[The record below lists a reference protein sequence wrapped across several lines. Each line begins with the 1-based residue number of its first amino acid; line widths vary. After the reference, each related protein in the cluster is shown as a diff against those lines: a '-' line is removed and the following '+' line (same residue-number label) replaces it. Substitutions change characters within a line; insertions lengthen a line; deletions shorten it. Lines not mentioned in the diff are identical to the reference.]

1 MKIVKEANKQ
11 NKLKECTMKIKF
23 TGAAG
28 TVTGSCHYLEIED
41 KKVLLDCGLFQG
53 KKEVEELN
61 YEEFQFNPKEIDYL
75 FLSHSHIDHSG
86 RIPLLVKK
94 GFQGKI
100 YATKPASD
108 LCSIM
113 LMDSAHIH
121 EVEAEWKTRKALRKG
136 EEEVKPLY
144 TSEDAAE
151 SLKLFNPVLYD
162 QKVEI
167 DENITLRFKDAG
179 HILGSAIIELWIK
192 ENGEEE
198 KLVFT
203 GDLGMK
209 NKPILRN
216 PEIVEECDY
225 LIIEST
231 YGNRLHEEVEKRTD
245 KLIDVLVKTIK
256 EEGTVVIPSFAVGRT
271 QDIIYELNKYYD
283 GKETESKKILQDIP
297 VYIDSPL
304 ATKATQIFNQN
315 PQAFDKEARD
325 YIMKGDNP
333 LFFKNLH
340 FTQSVDDSKAL
351 NISTEPKIIIS
362 ASGMCEAGRIRHHL
376 KHNLW
381 RYNAAVVFVGY
392 QADGT
397 LGQRLKDG
405 EKEVKILGEEIKVN
419 ANIYSIEGFSGH
431 GDRDDLL
438 AWLKEIKKTPK
449 KTFIVHGEEDAREEF
464 AETIKNQ
471 LGLDTI
477 IPRKDEEFH
486 VTLENVE
493 SLGHEDSRTL
503 FKSLRKIAEEESQLV
518 EEEKVKELKDKL
530 KELKVLFSKTTEIT
544 DSNLKEELTT
554 KDYNKIKNHI
564 IELEKSIVNL
574 TMSSGK

>member
-1 MKIVKEANKQ
+1 
-11 NKLKECTMKIKF
+11 MKIKF

-28 TVTGSCHYLEIED
+28 TVTGSCHYIEIED
-41 KKVLLDCGLFQG
+41 KKILLDCGLFQG
-53 KKEVEELN
+53 KKEVEDLN
-61 YEEFQFNPKEIDYL
+61 YEEFQFDPTEIDYL

-94 GFQGKI
+94 GFKGKI

-136 EEEVKPLY
+136 EEEVLPLY
-144 TSEDAAE
+144 NTKDAEE
-151 SLKLFNPVLYD
+151 SLKYFKPILYN
-162 QKVEI
+162 QKVKI

-192 ENGEEE
+192 ENGQEE

-231 YGNRLHEEVEKRTD
+231 YGNRLHEEVEKRTE
-245 KLIDVLVKTIK
+245 KLVDILVDTVKK
-256 EEGTVVIPSFAVGRT
+256 NGTVVIPSFAVGRT

-283 GKETESKKILQDIP
+283 GHETETTKILKDIP
-297 VYIDSPL
+297 VFIDSPL
-304 ATKATQIFNQN
+304 ATKATEIFNKN
-315 PQAFDKEARD
+315 PQAFDEEARG

-340 FTQSVDDSKAL
+340 FTQSVDESKAL

-381 RYNAAVVFVGY
+381 RNNAAVVFVGY

-397 LGQRLKDG
+397 LGQRLKSG

-419 ANIYSIEGFSGH
+419 AKIYSIEGFSGH
-431 GDRDDLL
+431 GDRDDLI
-438 AWLKEIKKTPK
+438 AWLKELKSAPK
-449 KTFIVHGEEDAREEF
+449 KTFIVHGEEDAREDF
-464 AETIKNQ
+464 AETIKSE
-471 LGLDTI
+471 LGIDTI
-477 IPRKDEEFH
+477 IPKKDEEFE
-486 VTLENVE
+486 VTLEKVK
-493 SLGHEDSRTL
+493 SLGHEDGRVL
-503 FKSLRKIAEEESQLV
+503 FKSLKRITEEENELI
-518 EEEKVKELKDKL
+518 EIEKVHQLKEKLNEL
-530 KELKVLFSKTTEIT
+530 KELFNKTTDIT
-544 DSNLKEELTT
+544 DGSLKEELT
-554 KDYNKIKNHI
+554 KKEYNKINNRI

>member
-1 MKIVKEANKQ
+1 
-11 NKLKECTMKIKF
+11 MKIKF

-28 TVTGSCHYLEIED
+28 TVTGSCHYIEIED
-41 KKVLLDCGLFQG
+41 KKILLDCGLFQG
-53 KKEVEELN
+53 KKEVDRLN
-61 YEEFQFNPKEIDYL
+61 YEEFKFIPSEIDYL

-94 GFQGKI
+94 GFNGKI
-100 YATKPASD
+100 FATKPASD

-113 LMDSAHIH
+113 LMDSAHIQ

-136 EEEVKPLY
+136 EEEVLPLY
-144 TSEDAAE
+144 STKDAEE
-151 SLKLFNPVLYD
+151 SLKLFKPILYN
-162 QKVEI
+162 QKIEV

-179 HILGSAIIELWIK
+179 HILGSAIVELWIK
-192 ENGEEE
+192 ENGQEE

-216 PEIVEECDY
+216 PEVVEDCDY

-231 YGNRLHEEVEKRTD
+231 YGDRLHEEVENRT
-245 KLIDVLVKTIK
+245 KNLVNILIDTVKK
-256 EEGTVVIPSFAVGRT
+256 NGTVVIPSFAVGRT

-283 GKETESKKILQDIP
+283 GNGEEGKLLRDIP

-304 ATKATQIFNQN
+304 ATKATGIFNKN
-315 PQAFDKEARD
+315 AQAFDSEAREF
-325 YIMKGDNP
+325 IMKGDNP

-340 FTQSVDDSKAL
+340 FTQSVDESKAL
-351 NISTEPKIIIS
+351 NRSTEPKIIIS

-381 RYNAAVVFVGY
+381 RNNSSVVFVGY

-397 LGQRLKDG
+397 LGRRLKNG
-405 EKEVKILGEEIKVN
+405 EKKVKILGEEIKVN

-438 AWLKEIKKTPK
+438 AWLKELKQSPK
-449 KTFIVHGEEDAREEF
+449 KTFIVHGEEDSREAF
-464 AETIKNQ
+464 AETIEKE
-471 LGLDTI
+471 LDLETI
-477 IPRKDEEFH
+477 IPKKDEEFE
-486 VTLENVE
+486 VTLEKVE
-493 SLGHEDSRTL
+493 NLGHQDERIFFKSKRTL
-503 FKSLRKIAEEESQLV
+503 EKEDLEVVKLEKIS
-518 EEEKVKELKDKL
+518 ELKDKI
-530 KELKVLFSKTTEIT
+530 KELRSLFSKTTELT
-544 DSNLKEELTT
+544 DENLKEELT
-554 KDYNKIKNHI
+554 KKEYNKIKNNV

>member
-1 MKIVKEANKQ
+1 
-11 NKLKECTMKIKF
+11 MKIKF

-28 TVTGSCHYLEIED
+28 TVTGSCHYIEIED
-41 KKVLLDCGLFQG
+41 KKILLDCGLFQG
-53 KKEVEELN
+53 KKEIDELN
-61 YEEFQFNPKEIDYL
+61 YEDFAFNPSEIDYL

-113 LMDSAHIH
+113 LMDSAHIQ
-121 EVEAEWKTRKALRKG
+121 EVESEWKTRKALRKG
-136 EEEVKPLY
+136 EEEVLPLY
-144 TSEDAAE
+144 NTKDAEE
-151 SLKLFNPVLYD
+151 SLKLFKPILYN
-162 QKVEI
+162 QKIEI
-167 DENITLRFKDAG
+167 DKNITLRFKDAG

-192 ENGEEE
+192 ENGQEE

-216 PEIVEECDY
+216 PDIIDDCDY

-231 YGNRLHEEVEKRTD
+231 YGDRLHEEVENRTRN
-245 KLIDVLVKTIK
+245 LVNILTDTIK
-256 EEGTVVIPSFAVGRT
+256 KNGTVVIPSFAVGRT

-283 GKETESKKILQDIP
+283 GDGEEGKLLKDIP

-304 ATKATQIFNQN
+304 ATKATEIFNKN
-315 PQAFDKEARD
+315 AQAFDKEARD

-340 FTQSVDDSKAL
+340 FTQSVDESKAL
-351 NISTEPKIIIS
+351 NVSTDPKIIIS

-381 RYNAAVVFVGY
+381 RNNASVIFVGY

-397 LGQRLKDG
+397 LGRRLKDG

-438 AWLKEIKKTPK
+438 AWLKELKTKPK
-449 KTFIVHGEEDAREEF
+449 KTFIVHGEEDSREAF
-464 AETIKNQ
+464 ADTIEKQ
-471 LGLDTI
+471 LGYETI
-477 IPRKDEEFH
+477 IPKKDEEFE
-486 VTLENVE
+486 VTLEKVE
-493 SLGHEDSRTL
+493 NLGHEDGRVF
-503 FKSLRKIAEEESQLV
+503 FKSKRLIEKEDSEVIEFEKIH
-518 EEEKVKELKDKL
+518 ELKKKL
-530 KELKVLFSKTTEIT
+530 RELENLFSKTAEIT
-544 DSNLKEELTT
+544 DEILKEELT
-554 KDYNKIKNHI
+554 KKEYNKIKNNI

-574 TMSSGK
+574 TMTSGK

>member
-1 MKIVKEANKQ
+1 
-11 NKLKECTMKIKF
+11 MKIKF

-28 TVTGSCHYLEIED
+28 TVTGSCHYIEIED
-41 KKVLLDCGLFQG
+41 KKILLDCGLFQG
-53 KKEVEELN
+53 KKEIDELN
-61 YEEFQFNPKEIDYL
+61 YEDFAFNPSEIDYL

-113 LMDSAHIH
+113 LMDSAHIQ
-121 EVEAEWKTRKALRKG
+121 EVESEWKTRKALRKG
-136 EEEVKPLY
+136 EEEVLPLY
-144 TSEDAAE
+144 NTKDAEE
-151 SLKLFNPVLYD
+151 SLKLFKPILYN
-162 QKVEI
+162 Q
-167 DENITLRFKDAG
+167 
-179 HILGSAIIELWIK
+179 IIE
-192 ENGEEE
+192 NGQEE

-216 PEIVEECDY
+216 PDIIDDCDY

-231 YGNRLHEEVEKRTD
+231 YGDRLHEEVENRTRN
-245 KLIDVLVKTIK
+245 LVNILTDTIK
-256 EEGTVVIPSFAVGRT
+256 KNGTVVIPSFAVGRT

-283 GKETESKKILQDIP
+283 GDGEEGKLLKDIP

-304 ATKATQIFNQN
+304 ATKATEIFNKN
-315 PQAFDKEARD
+315 AQAFDKEARD

-340 FTQSVDDSKAL
+340 FTQSVDESKAL
-351 NISTEPKIIIS
+351 NVSTDPKIIIS

-381 RYNAAVVFVGY
+381 RNNASVIFVGY

-397 LGQRLKDG
+397 LGRRLKDG

-438 AWLKEIKKTPK
+438 AWLKELKQSPK
-449 KTFIVHGEEDAREEF
+449 KTFIVHREEDSREAF
-464 AETIKNQ
+464 ADTIEKQ
-471 LGLDTI
+471 LGYETI
-477 IPRKDEEFH
+477 IPKKDEEFQI
-486 VTLENVE
+486 TIENVE
-493 SLGHEDSRTL
+493 SLGHEDSRVL
-503 FKSLRKIAEEESQLV
+503 FKSSRKIKEEENELV
-518 EEEKVKELKDKL
+518 EIEKVHKL
-530 KELKVLFSKTTEIT
+530 KEKLIELKELFSKTTDIT
-544 DSNLKEELTT
+544 DGNLKEELTE
-554 KDYNKIKNHI
+554 KEYNKINNNI

>member
-1 MKIVKEANKQ
+1 
-11 NKLKECTMKIKF
+11 MKIKF

-28 TVTGSCHYLEIED
+28 TVTGSCHYIEIED
-41 KKVLLDCGLFQG
+41 KKILLDCGLFQG

-61 YEEFQFNPKEIDYL
+61 YEELQFNPAEIDYL

-94 GFQGKI
+94 GFKGKI

-113 LMDSAHIH
+113 LMDSAHIQ

-144 TSEDAAE
+144 NTKDAED
-151 SLKLFNPVLYD
+151 SLKYFKPILYN

-192 ENGEEE
+192 ENGQEE

-216 PEIVEECDY
+216 PETIEECDY

-231 YGNRLHEEVEKRTD
+231 YGNRLHEEVEKRTE
-245 KLIDVLVKTIK
+245 KLVDILVDTVKK
-256 EEGTVVIPSFAVGRT
+256 NGTVVIPSFAVGRT

-283 GKETESKKILQDIP
+283 GHETETTKILKDIP
-297 VYIDSPL
+297 VFIDSPL
-304 ATKATQIFNQN
+304 ATKATEIFNKN
-315 PQAFDKEARD
+315 PQAFDEEARG

-340 FTQSVDDSKAL
+340 FTQSVDESKAL

-381 RYNAAVVFVGY
+381 RNNAAVVFVGY

-431 GDRDDLL
+431 GDRDDLI
-438 AWLKEIKKTPK
+438 AWLKELKSAPK
-449 KTFIVHGEEDAREEF
+449 KTFIVHGEEDAREDF
-464 AETIKNQ
+464 AETVKTE
-471 LGLDTI
+471 LGIDTI
-477 IPRKDEEFH
+477 IPKKDEEFE
-486 VTLENVE
+486 VTLEKVE
-493 SLGHEDSRTL
+493 SLGHEDGRVL
-503 FKSLRKIAEEESQLV
+503 FKSLRKIAEEENELV
-518 EEEKVKELKDKL
+518 EIEKVHQLKEKLNEL
-530 KELKVLFSKTTEIT
+530 KELFNKTTDIT
-544 DSNLKEELTT
+544 DGNLKEELT
-554 KDYNKIKNHI
+554 KKEYNKINNRI

>member
-1 MKIVKEANKQ
+1 
-11 NKLKECTMKIKF
+11 
-23 TGAAG
+23 
-28 TVTGSCHYLEIED
+28 
-41 KKVLLDCGLFQG
+41 LFQG

-61 YEEFQFNPKEIDYL
+61 YEDFQFNPGEIDYL

-94 GFQGKI
+94 GFKGKI

-108 LCSIM
+108 LCTIM

-136 EEEVKPLY
+136 EEEVLPLY
-144 TSEDAAE
+144 NTKDAEE
-151 SLKLFNPVLYD
+151 SLKYFKPILYN

-192 ENGEEE
+192 ENGQEE

-216 PEIVEECDY
+216 PEIVEDCDY

-245 KLIDVLVKTIK
+245 KLIDILIETVKK
-256 EEGTVVIPSFAVGRT
+256 QGTVVIPSFAVGRT

-283 GKETESKKILQDIP
+283 GKDNESKKMLKDIP

-304 ATKATQIFNQN
+304 ATKATGIFNKN

-333 LFFKNLH
+333 LFFEKLH
-340 FTQSVDDSKAL
+340 FTQSVDESKAL

-362 ASGMCEAGRIRHHL
+362 ASGMCEAGRIKHHL

-381 RYNAAVVFVGY
+381 RNNAAVVFVGY

-397 LGQRLKDG
+397 LGQRLKQG
-405 EKEVKILGEEIKVN
+405 EKEVKIFGEEIKVK

-431 GDRDDLL
+431 GDRDDLI
-438 AWLKEIKKTPK
+438 AWLKEIKTTPK
-449 KTFIVHGEEDAREEF
+449 KTFIVHGEDDAREDF
-464 AETIKNQ
+464 AEAIKTEI
-471 LGLDTI
+471 GIDTI
-477 IPRKDEEFH
+477 IPKKDEEFK

-493 SLGHEDSRTL
+493 SLGHEDERVL
-503 FKSLRKIAEEESQLV
+503 FKSLKGVRKEEEEIV
-518 EEEKVKELKDKL
+518 EAEKVQNLKEKL
-530 KELKVLFSKTTEIT
+530 KELKELFNKTSEIT
-544 DSNLKEELTT
+544 DGNLKEELTE
-554 KDYNKIKNHI
+554 KEYNKINNNI

>member
-1 MKIVKEANKQ
+1 
-11 NKLKECTMKIKF
+11 MKIKF

-28 TVTGSCHYLEIED
+28 TVTGSCHYIEIED
-41 KKVLLDCGLFQG
+41 KKILLDCGLFQG
-53 KKEVEELN
+53 KKEVDRLN
-61 YEEFQFNPKEIDYL
+61 YEEFKFIPSEIDYL

-94 GFQGKI
+94 GFNGKI
-100 YATKPASD
+100 FATKPASD

-113 LMDSAHIH
+113 LMDSAHIQ

-136 EEEVKPLY
+136 EEEVLPLY
-144 TSEDAAE
+144 STKDAEE
-151 SLKLFNPVLYD
+151 SLKLFKPILYN
-162 QKVEI
+162 QKIEV

-179 HILGSAIIELWIK
+179 HILGSAIVELWIK
-192 ENGEEE
+192 ENGQEE

-216 PEIVEECDY
+216 PEVVEDCDY

-231 YGNRLHEEVEKRTD
+231 YGDRLHEEVENRT
-245 KLIDVLVKTIK
+245 KNLVNILIDTVKK
-256 EEGTVVIPSFAVGRT
+256 NGTVVIPSFAVGRT

-283 GKETESKKILQDIP
+283 GNGEEGKLLRDIP

-304 ATKATQIFNQN
+304 ATKATGIFNKN
-315 PQAFDKEARD
+315 AQAFDSEAREF
-325 YIMKGDNP
+325 IMKGDNP

-340 FTQSVDDSKAL
+340 FTQSVDESKAL
-351 NISTEPKIIIS
+351 NRSTEPKIIIS

-381 RYNAAVVFVGY
+381 RNNSSVVFVGY

-397 LGQRLKDG
+397 LGRRLKNG
-405 EKEVKILGEEIKVN
+405 EKKVKILGEEIKVN

-438 AWLKEIKKTPK
+438 AWLKELKQSPK
-449 KTFIVHGEEDAREEF
+449 KTFIVHGEEDSREAF
-464 AETIKNQ
+464 AETIEKE
-471 LGLDTI
+471 LDLETI
-477 IPRKDEEFH
+477 IPKKDEEFE
-486 VTLENVE
+486 VTLEKVE
-493 SLGHEDSRTL
+493 NLGHQDERIFFKSKRTL
-503 FKSLRKIAEEESQLV
+503 EKEDLEVVELEKIS
-518 EEEKVKELKDKL
+518 ELKDKI
-530 KELKVLFSKTTEIT
+530 KELRSLFSKTTELT
-544 DSNLKEELTT
+544 DENLKEELT
-554 KDYNKIKNHI
+554 KKEYNKIKNNV

>member
-1 MKIVKEANKQ
+1 
-11 NKLKECTMKIKF
+11 MKIKF

-28 TVTGSCHYLEIED
+28 TVTGSCHYIEIED
-41 KKVLLDCGLFQG
+41 KKILLDCGLFQG

-61 YEEFQFNPKEIDYL
+61 YEDFQFNPGEIDYL

-94 GFQGKI
+94 GFKGKI

-108 LCSIM
+108 LCTIM

-136 EEEVKPLY
+136 EEEVLPLY
-144 TSEDAAE
+144 NTKDAEE
-151 SLKLFNPVLYD
+151 SLKYFKPILYN

-192 ENGEEE
+192 ENGQEE

-216 PEIVEECDY
+216 PEIVEDCDY

-245 KLIDVLVKTIK
+245 KLIDILIETVKK
-256 EEGTVVIPSFAVGRT
+256 QGTVVIPSFAVGRT

-283 GKETESKKILQDIP
+283 GKDNESKKMLKDIP

-304 ATKATQIFNQN
+304 ATKATGIFNKN

-333 LFFKNLH
+333 LFFEKLH
-340 FTQSVDDSKAL
+340 FTQSVDESKAL

-362 ASGMCEAGRIRHHL
+362 ASGMCEAGRIKHHL

-381 RYNAAVVFVGY
+381 RNNAAVIFVGY

-397 LGQRLKDG
+397 LGQRLKQG
-405 EKEVKILGEEIKVN
+405 EKEVKIFGEEIKVK

-431 GDRDDLL
+431 GDRDDLI
-438 AWLKEIKKTPK
+438 AWLKEIKTTPK
-449 KTFIVHGEEDAREEF
+449 KTFIVHGEDDAREDF
-464 AETIKNQ
+464 AEAIKTEI
-471 LGLDTI
+471 GIDTI
-477 IPRKDEEFH
+477 IPKKDEEFK

-493 SLGHEDSRTL
+493 SLGHEDERVL
-503 FKSLRKIAEEESQLV
+503 FKSLKGVRKEEEEIV
-518 EEEKVKELKDKL
+518 EVEKVQNLKEKL
-530 KELKVLFSKTTEIT
+530 KELKELFNKTSEIT
-544 DSNLKEELTT
+544 DGNLKEELTE
-554 KDYNKIKNHI
+554 KEYNKINNNI

>member
-1 MKIVKEANKQ
+1 
-11 NKLKECTMKIKF
+11 MKIKF

-28 TVTGSCHYLEIED
+28 TVTGSCHYIEIED
-41 KKVLLDCGLFQG
+41 KKILLDCGLFQG
-53 KKEVEELN
+53 KKEVDRLN
-61 YEEFQFNPKEIDYL
+61 YEEFKFIPSEIDYL

-94 GFQGKI
+94 GFNGKI
-100 YATKPASD
+100 FATKPASD

-113 LMDSAHIH
+113 LMDSAHIQ

-136 EEEVKPLY
+136 EEEVLPLY
-144 TSEDAAE
+144 STKDAEE
-151 SLKLFNPVLYD
+151 SLKLFKPILYN
-162 QKVEI
+162 QKIEV

-179 HILGSAIIELWIK
+179 HILGSAIVELWIK
-192 ENGEEE
+192 ENGQEE

-216 PEIVEECDY
+216 PEVVEDCDY

-231 YGNRLHEEVEKRTD
+231 YGDRLHEEVENRT
-245 KLIDVLVKTIK
+245 KNLVNILIDTVKK
-256 EEGTVVIPSFAVGRT
+256 NGTVVIPSFAVGRT

-283 GKETESKKILQDIP
+283 GNGEEGKLLRDIP

-304 ATKATQIFNQN
+304 ATKATGIFNKN
-315 PQAFDKEARD
+315 AQAFDSEAREF
-325 YIMKGDNP
+325 IMKGDNP

-340 FTQSVDDSKAL
+340 FTQSVDESKAL
-351 NISTEPKIIIS
+351 NRSTEPKIIIS

-381 RYNAAVVFVGY
+381 RNNSSVVFVGY

-397 LGQRLKDG
+397 LGRRLKNG
-405 EKEVKILGEEIKVN
+405 EKKVKILGEEIKVN

-438 AWLKEIKKTPK
+438 AWLKELKQSPK
-449 KTFIVHGEEDAREEF
+449 KTFIVHGEEDSREAF
-464 AETIKNQ
+464 AETIEKE
-471 LGLDTI
+471 LDLETI
-477 IPRKDEEFH
+477 IPKKDEEFE
-486 VTLENVE
+486 VTLEKVE
-493 SLGHEDSRTL
+493 NLGHQDERVFFKSKRTL
-503 FKSLRKIAEEESQLV
+503 EKEDLEVVELEKIS
-518 EEEKVKELKDKL
+518 ELKDKI
-530 KELKVLFSKTTEIT
+530 KELRSLFSKTTELT
-544 DSNLKEELTT
+544 DENLKEELT
-554 KDYNKIKNHI
+554 KKEYNKIKNNV

>member
-1 MKIVKEANKQ
+1 
-11 NKLKECTMKIKF
+11 MKIKF

-28 TVTGSCHYLEIED
+28 TVTGSCHYIEIED
-41 KKVLLDCGLFQG
+41 KKILLDCGLFQG

-61 YEEFQFNPKEIDYL
+61 YEDFQFNPGEIDYL

-94 GFQGKI
+94 GFKGKI

-108 LCSIM
+108 LCTIM

-136 EEEVKPLY
+136 EEEVLPLY
-144 TSEDAAE
+144 NTKDAEE
-151 SLKLFNPVLYD
+151 SLKYFKPILYN

-192 ENGEEE
+192 ENGQEE

-216 PEIVEECDY
+216 PDIIDDCDY

-231 YGNRLHEEVEKRTD
+231 YGDRLHEEVENRTRN
-245 KLIDVLVKTIK
+245 LVNILTDTIK
-256 EEGTVVIPSFAVGRT
+256 KNGTVVIPSFAVGRT

-283 GKETESKKILQDIP
+283 GDGEEGKLLKDIP

-304 ATKATQIFNQN
+304 ATKATEIFNKN
-315 PQAFDKEARD
+315 AQAFDKEARD

-381 RYNAAVVFVGY
+381 RNNAAVVFVGY

-397 LGQRLKDG
+397 LGQRLKQG
-405 EKEVKILGEEIKVN
+405 EKEVKIFGEEIKVK

-431 GDRDDLL
+431 GDRDDLI
-438 AWLKEIKKTPK
+438 AWLKEIKTTPK
-449 KTFIVHGEEDAREEF
+449 KTFIVHGEDDAREDF
-464 AETIKNQ
+464 AEAIKTEI
-471 LGLDTI
+471 GIDTI
-477 IPRKDEEFH
+477 IPKKDEEFK

-493 SLGHEDSRTL
+493 SLGHEDERVL
-503 FKSLRKIAEEESQLV
+503 FKSLKGVRK
-518 EEEKVKELKDKL
+518 EEEKIVEAEKIQNLKEKL
-530 KELKVLFSKTTEIT
+530 KELNELFKKTSEIT
-544 DSNLKEELTT
+544 DGNLKKELTE
-554 KDYNKIKNHI
+554 KEYNKINNKI
-564 IELEKSIVNL
+564 IELEGSIVNL

>member
-1 MKIVKEANKQ
+1 
-11 NKLKECTMKIKF
+11 MKIKF

-28 TVTGSCHYLEIED
+28 TVTGSCHYIEIED
-41 KKVLLDCGLFQG
+41 RKILLDCGLFQG

-61 YEEFQFNPKEIDYL
+61 YEDFQFDPAEIDYL

-94 GFQGKI
+94 GFKGKI

-108 LCSIM
+108 LCTIM

-136 EEEVKPLY
+136 EEEVLPLY
-144 TSEDAAE
+144 NTKDAEE
-151 SLKLFNPVLYD
+151 SLKYFNPILYN
-162 QKVEI
+162 QKVKI

-192 ENGEEE
+192 ENGQEE

-216 PEIVEECDY
+216 PEIVEDCDY

-245 KLIDVLVKTIK
+245 KLIDILIKTI
-256 EEGTVVIPSFAVGRT
+256 ENQGTVVIPSFAVGRT

-283 GKETESKKILQDIP
+283 GKDNESKKIQKDIP

-304 ATKATQIFNQN
+304 ATKATGIFNKN

-333 LFFKNLH
+333 LFFDKLH
-340 FTQSVDDSKAL
+340 FTQSVDESKAL
-351 NISTEPKIIIS
+351 NVSTEPKIIIS
-362 ASGMCEAGRIRHHL
+362 ASGMCEAGRIKHHL

-381 RYNAAVVFVGY
+381 RNNAAVVFVGY

-397 LGQRLKDG
+397 LGQRIKQG
-405 EKEVKILGEEIKVN
+405 EKEVKIFGEEIKIK

-438 AWLKEIKKTPK
+438 AWLKEIKTTPK
-449 KTFIVHGEEDAREEF
+449 KTFIVHGEDDAREDF
-464 AETIKNQ
+464 AEAIKAEI
-471 LGLDTI
+471 GIDTI
-477 IPRKDEEFH
+477 IPKKDEEFK

-493 SLGHEDSRTL
+493 SLGHEDERVF
-503 FKSLRKIAEEESQLV
+503 FKSLRGIKK
-518 EEEKVKELKDKL
+518 EEEKIVEAEKIQNLKEKL
-530 KELKVLFSKTTEIT
+530 KELNELFKKTSEIT
-544 DSNLKEELTT
+544 DGNLKEELTE
-554 KDYNKIKNHI
+554 KEYNKINNNI
-564 IELEKSIVNL
+564 IELERSIVNL

>member
-1 MKIVKEANKQ
+1 
-11 NKLKECTMKIKF
+11 MKIKF

-28 TVTGSCHYLEIED
+28 TVTGSCHYIEIED
-41 KKVLLDCGLFQG
+41 KKILLDCGLFQG
-53 KKEVEELN
+53 KKEIDELN
-61 YEEFQFNPKEIDYL
+61 YEDFAFNPSEIDYL

-113 LMDSAHIH
+113 LMDSAHIQ
-121 EVEAEWKTRKALRKG
+121 EVESEWKTRKALRKG
-136 EEEVKPLY
+136 EEEVLPLY
-144 TSEDAAE
+144 NTKDAEE
-151 SLKLFNPVLYD
+151 SLKLFKPILYN
-162 QKVEI
+162 QKIEI
-167 DENITLRFKDAG
+167 DKNITLRFKDAG

-192 ENGEEE
+192 ENGQEE

-216 PEIVEECDY
+216 PDIIDDCDY

-231 YGNRLHEEVEKRTD
+231 YGDRLHEEVENRTRN
-245 KLIDVLVKTIK
+245 LVNILTDTIK
-256 EEGTVVIPSFAVGRT
+256 KNGTVVIPSFAVGRT

-283 GKETESKKILQDIP
+283 GDGEEGKLLKDIP

-304 ATKATQIFNQN
+304 ATKATEIFNKN
-315 PQAFDKEARD
+315 AQAFDKEARD

-340 FTQSVDDSKAL
+340 FTQSVDESKAL
-351 NISTEPKIIIS
+351 NVSTDPKIIIS

-381 RYNAAVVFVGY
+381 RNNASVIFVGY

-397 LGQRLKDG
+397 LGRRLKDG

-438 AWLKEIKKTPK
+438 AWLKELKTKPK
-449 KTFIVHGEEDAREEF
+449 KTFIVHGEEDSREAF
-464 AETIKNQ
+464 ADTIEKQ
-471 LGLDTI
+471 LGYETI
-477 IPRKDEEFH
+477 IPKKDEEFE
-486 VTLENVE
+486 VTLEKVE
-493 SLGHEDSRTL
+493 NLGHEDGRVF
-503 FKSLRKIAEEESQLV
+503 FKSKRLIEKEDSEVIEFEKIH
-518 EEEKVKELKDKL
+518 ELKKKL
-530 KELKVLFSKTTEIT
+530 RELENLFSKTAEIT
-544 DSNLKEELTT
+544 DETLKEELT
-554 KDYNKIKNHI
+554 KKEYNKIKNNI

-574 TMSSGK
+574 TMTSGK

>member
-1 MKIVKEANKQ
+1 
-11 NKLKECTMKIKF
+11 MKIKF

-28 TVTGSCHYLEIED
+28 TVTGSCHYIEIED
-41 KKVLLDCGLFQG
+41 KKILLDCGLFQG

-61 YEEFQFNPKEIDYL
+61 YEELQFNPAEIDYL

-94 GFQGKI
+94 GFKGKI

-113 LMDSAHIH
+113 LMDSAHIQ

-144 TSEDAAE
+144 DTKDAEE
-151 SLKLFNPVLYD
+151 SLKYFKPILYN

-192 ENGEEE
+192 ENSQEE

-216 PEIVEECDY
+216 PEIIEECDY

-231 YGNRLHEEVEKRTD
+231 YGNRLHEEVEKRTE
-245 KLIDVLVKTIK
+245 KLVDILVDTVKK
-256 EEGTVVIPSFAVGRT
+256 NGTVVIPSFAVGRT

-283 GKETESKKILQDIP
+283 GHETETTKILKDIP
-297 VYIDSPL
+297 VFIDSPL
-304 ATKATQIFNQN
+304 ATKATEIFNKN
-315 PQAFDKEARD
+315 PQAFDEEARG

-340 FTQSVDDSKAL
+340 FTQSVDESKAL

-381 RYNAAVVFVGY
+381 RNNAAVVFVGY

-419 ANIYSIEGFSGH
+419 AKIYSIEGFSGH
-431 GDRDDLL
+431 GDRDDLIS
-438 AWLKEIKKTPK
+438 WLKELKSAPK
-449 KTFIVHGEEDAREEF
+449 KTFIVHGEEDSRENF
-464 AETIKNQ
+464 AETVKTE
-471 LGLDTI
+471 LGIDTI
-477 IPRKDEEFH
+477 IPKKDEEFE
-486 VTLENVE
+486 VTLEKVE
-493 SLGHEDSRTL
+493 SLGHEDGRVL
-503 FKSLRKIAEEESQLV
+503 FKSLKKIAEEENELV
-518 EEEKVKELKDKL
+518 EIEKVHKL
-530 KELKVLFSKTTEIT
+530 KEKLIELKELFNKTTDIT
-544 DSNLKEELTT
+544 DGSLKEELT
-554 KDYNKIKNHI
+554 KKEYNKINNRI

>member
-1 MKIVKEANKQ
+1 
-11 NKLKECTMKIKF
+11 MKIKF

-28 TVTGSCHYLEIED
+28 TVTGSCHYIEIED
-41 KKVLLDCGLFQG
+41 KKILLDCGLFQG

-61 YEEFQFNPKEIDYL
+61 YEDFQFNPGEIDYL

-94 GFQGKI
+94 GFKGKI

-108 LCSIM
+108 LCTIM
-113 LMDSAHIH
+113 LMDSAHKH

-136 EEEVKPLY
+136 EEEVLPLY
-144 TSEDAAE
+144 NTKDAEE
-151 SLKLFNPVLYD
+151 SLKYFKPILYN

-192 ENGEEE
+192 ENGQEE

-203 GDLGMK
+203 GDFGMK

-216 PEIVEECDY
+216 PEIVEDCDY

-245 KLIDVLVKTIK
+245 KLIDILIKTVKNQ
-256 EEGTVVIPSFAVGRT
+256 GTVVIPSFAVGRT

-283 GKETESKKILQDIP
+283 GHETESTKILKDIP
-297 VYIDSPL
+297 VFIDSPL
-304 ATKATQIFNQN
+304 ATKATEIFNRN
-315 PQAFDKEARD
+315 PQAFDEEARG

-340 FTQSVDDSKAL
+340 FTQSVDESKAL
-351 NISTEPKIIIS
+351 NVSTDPKIIIS

-381 RYNAAVVFVGY
+381 RNNASVIFVGY

-397 LGQRLKDG
+397 LGRRLKDG

-438 AWLKEIKKTPK
+438 AWLKELKQSPK
-449 KTFIVHGEEDAREEF
+449 KTFIVHREEDSREAF
-464 AETIKNQ
+464 ADTIEKQ
-471 LGLDTI
+471 LGYETI
-477 IPRKDEEFH
+477 IPKKDEEFQI
-486 VTLENVE
+486 TIENVE
-493 SLGHEDSRTL
+493 SLGHEDSRVL
-503 FKSLRKIAEEESQLV
+503 FKSSRKIKEEENELV
-518 EEEKVKELKDKL
+518 EIEKVHK
-530 KELKVLFSKTTEIT
+530 
-544 DSNLKEELTT
+544 
-554 KDYNKIKNHI
+554 
-564 IELEKSIVNL
+564 
-574 TMSSGK
+574 

>member
-1 MKIVKEANKQ
+1 
-11 NKLKECTMKIKF
+11 MKIKF

-28 TVTGSCHYLEIED
+28 TVTGSCHYIEIED
-41 KKVLLDCGLFQG
+41 KKILLDCGLFQG

-61 YEEFQFNPKEIDYL
+61 YEDFQFNPGEIDYL

-94 GFQGKI
+94 GFKGKI

-108 LCSIM
+108 LCTIM

-136 EEEVKPLY
+136 EEEVLPLY
-144 TSEDAAE
+144 NTKDAEE
-151 SLKLFNPVLYD
+151 SLKYFKPILYN

-192 ENGEEE
+192 ENGQEE

-216 PEIVEECDY
+216 PEIVEDCDY

-245 KLIDVLVKTIK
+245 KLIDILIETVKK
-256 EEGTVVIPSFAVGRT
+256 QGTVVIPSFAVGRT

-283 GKETESKKILQDIP
+283 GKDNESKKMLKDIP

-304 ATKATQIFNQN
+304 ATKATGIFNKN

-333 LFFKNLH
+333 LFFEKLH
-340 FTQSVDDSKAL
+340 FTQSVDESKAL

-362 ASGMCEAGRIRHHL
+362 ASGMCEAGRIKHHL

-381 RYNAAVVFVGY
+381 RNNAAVIFVGY

-397 LGQRLKDG
+397 LGQRLKQG
-405 EKEVKILGEEIKVN
+405 EKEVKIFGEEIKVK

-431 GDRDDLL
+431 GDRDDLI
-438 AWLKEIKKTPK
+438 AWLKEIKTTPK
-449 KTFIVHGEEDAREEF
+449 KTFIVHGEDDAREDF
-464 AETIKNQ
+464 AEAIKTEI
-471 LGLDTI
+471 GIDTI
-477 IPRKDEEFH
+477 IPKKDEEFK

-493 SLGHEDSRTL
+493 SLGHEDERVL
-503 FKSLRKIAEEESQLV
+503 FKSLKGVRKEEEEIV
-518 EEEKVKELKDKL
+518 EAEKVQNLKEKL
-530 KELKVLFSKTTEIT
+530 KELKELFNKTSEIT
-544 DSNLKEELTT
+544 DGNLKEELTE
-554 KDYNKIKNHI
+554 KEYNKINNNI

>member
-1 MKIVKEANKQ
+1 
-11 NKLKECTMKIKF
+11 MKIKF

-28 TVTGSCHYLEIED
+28 TVTGSCHYIEIED
-41 KKVLLDCGLFQG
+41 KKILLDCGLFQG

-61 YEEFQFNPKEIDYL
+61 YEDFQFNPGEIDYL

-94 GFQGKI
+94 GFKGKI

-108 LCSIM
+108 LCTIM

-136 EEEVKPLY
+136 EEEVLPLY
-144 TSEDAAE
+144 NTKDAEE
-151 SLKLFNPVLYD
+151 SLKYFKPILYN

-192 ENGEEE
+192 ENGQEE

-216 PEIVEECDY
+216 PEIVEDCDY

-245 KLIDVLVKTIK
+245 KLIDILIETVKK
-256 EEGTVVIPSFAVGRT
+256 QGTVVIPSFAVGRT

-283 GKETESKKILQDIP
+283 GKDNESKKMLKDIP

-304 ATKATQIFNQN
+304 ATKATGIFNKN

-333 LFFKNLH
+333 LFFEKLH
-340 FTQSVDDSKAL
+340 FTQSVDESKAL

-362 ASGMCEAGRIRHHL
+362 ASGMCEAGRIKHHL

-381 RYNAAVVFVGY
+381 RNNAAVVFVGY

-397 LGQRLKDG
+397 LGQRLKQG
-405 EKEVKILGEEIKVN
+405 EKEVKIFGEEIKVK

-431 GDRDDLL
+431 GDRDDLI
-438 AWLKEIKKTPK
+438 AWLKEIKTTPK
-449 KTFIVHGEEDAREEF
+449 KTFIVHGEDDAREDF
-464 AETIKNQ
+464 AEAIKTEI
-471 LGLDTI
+471 GIDTI
-477 IPRKDEEFH
+477 IPKKDEEFK

-493 SLGHEDSRTL
+493 SLGHEDERVL
-503 FKSLRKIAEEESQLV
+503 FKSLKGVRKEEEEIV
-518 EEEKVKELKDKL
+518 EVEKVQNLKEKL
-530 KELKVLFSKTTEIT
+530 KELKELFNKTSEIT
-544 DSNLKEELTT
+544 DGNLKEELTE
-554 KDYNKIKNHI
+554 KEYNKINNNI

>member
-1 MKIVKEANKQ
+1 
-11 NKLKECTMKIKF
+11 MKIKF

-28 TVTGSCHYLEIED
+28 TVTGSCHYIEIED
-41 KKVLLDCGLFQG
+41 KKILLDCGLFQG

-61 YEEFQFNPKEIDYL
+61 YEDFQFDPAEIDYL

-94 GFQGKI
+94 GFKGKI

-108 LCSIM
+108 LCTIM

-136 EEEVKPLY
+136 EEEVLPLY
-144 TSEDAAE
+144 NTKDAEE
-151 SLKLFNPVLYD
+151 SLKYFNPILYN
-162 QKVEI
+162 QKVKI

-179 HILGSAIIELWIK
+179 HILGSAIIELWIR
-192 ENGEEE
+192 ENGQEE

-216 PEIVEECDY
+216 PEIVEDCDY

-245 KLIDVLVKTIK
+245 KLIDILIKTVKNQ
-256 EEGTVVIPSFAVGRT
+256 GTVVIPSFAVGRT

-283 GKETESKKILQDIP
+283 GKDNESKKILKDIP

-304 ATKATQIFNQN
+304 ATKATGIFNKN
-315 PQAFDKEARD
+315 PQAFDKEARG

-333 LFFKNLH
+333 LFFDKLH
-340 FTQSVDDSKAL
+340 FTQSVDESKAL
-351 NISTEPKIIIS
+351 NVSTEPKIIIS
-362 ASGMCEAGRIRHHL
+362 ASGMCEAGRIKHHL

-381 RYNAAVVFVGY
+381 RNNAAVVFVGY

-397 LGQRLKDG
+397 LGQRIKEG
-405 EKEVKILGEEIKVN
+405 EKEVKIFGEEIKIK

-438 AWLKEIKKTPK
+438 AWLKEIKTTPK
-449 KTFIVHGEEDAREEF
+449 KTFIVHGEDDARKDF
-464 AETIKNQ
+464 AEAIKAEI
-471 LGLDTI
+471 GIDTI
-477 IPRKDEEFH
+477 IPKKDEEFK

-493 SLGHEDSRTL
+493 SLGHEDERVF
-503 FKSLRKIAEEESQLV
+503 FKSLRGIKK
-518 EEEKVKELKDKL
+518 EEEKIVEAEKIQNLKEKL
-530 KELKVLFSKTTEIT
+530 KELNELFKKTSEIT
-544 DSNLKEELTT
+544 DGNLKKELTE
-554 KDYNKIKNHI
+554 KEYNKINNKI
-564 IELEKSIVNL
+564 IELEGSIVNL

>member
-1 MKIVKEANKQ
+1 
-11 NKLKECTMKIKF
+11 MKIKF

-28 TVTGSCHYLEIED
+28 TVTGSCHYIEIED
-41 KKVLLDCGLFQG
+41 KKILLDCGLFQG

-61 YEEFQFNPKEIDYL
+61 YEDFQFNPGEIDYL

-94 GFQGKI
+94 GFKGKI

-108 LCSIM
+108 LCTIM

-136 EEEVKPLY
+136 EEEVLPLY
-144 TSEDAAE
+144 NTKDAEE
-151 SLKLFNPVLYD
+151 SLKYFKPILYN

-192 ENGEEE
+192 ENGQEE

-216 PEIVEECDY
+216 PEIVEDCDY

-245 KLIDVLVKTIK
+245 KLIDILIETVKK
-256 EEGTVVIPSFAVGRT
+256 QGTVVIPSFAVGRT

-283 GKETESKKILQDIP
+283 GKDNESKKMLKDIP

-304 ATKATQIFNQN
+304 ATKATGIFNKN

-333 LFFKNLH
+333 LFFEKLH
-340 FTQSVDDSKAL
+340 FTQSVDESKAL

-362 ASGMCEAGRIRHHL
+362 ASGMCEAGRIKHHL

-381 RYNAAVVFVGY
+381 RNNAAVVFVGY

-397 LGQRLKDG
+397 LGQRLKQG
-405 EKEVKILGEEIKVN
+405 EKEVKIFGEEIKVK

-431 GDRDDLL
+431 GDRDDLI
-438 AWLKEIKKTPK
+438 AWLKEIKTTPK
-449 KTFIVHGEEDAREEF
+449 KTFIVHGEDDAREDF
-464 AETIKNQ
+464 AEAIKTEI
-471 LGLDTI
+471 GIDTI
-477 IPRKDEEFH
+477 IPKKDEEFK

-493 SLGHEDSRTL
+493 SLGHEDERVL
-503 FKSLRKIAEEESQLV
+503 FKSLKGVRKEEEEIV
-518 EEEKVKELKDKL
+518 EAEKVQNLKEKL
-530 KELKVLFSKTTEIT
+530 KELKELFNKTSEIT
-544 DSNLKEELTT
+544 DGNLKEELTE
-554 KDYNKIKNHI
+554 KEYNKINNNI

>member
-1 MKIVKEANKQ
+1 
-11 NKLKECTMKIKF
+11 MKIKF

-28 TVTGSCHYLEIED
+28 TVTGSCHYIEIED
-41 KKVLLDCGLFQG
+41 KKILLDCGLFQG

-61 YEEFQFNPKEIDYL
+61 YEDFQFDPAEIDYL

-94 GFQGKI
+94 GFKGKI

-108 LCSIM
+108 LCTMM

-136 EEEVKPLY
+136 EEEVLPLY
-144 TSEDAAE
+144 NTKDAEE
-151 SLKLFNPVLYD
+151 SLKYFNPILYN
-162 QKVEI
+162 QKVKI

-179 HILGSAIIELWIK
+179 HILGSAIIELWIR
-192 ENGEEE
+192 ENGQEE

-216 PEIVEECDY
+216 PEIVEDCDY

-245 KLIDVLVKTIK
+245 KLIDILIKTVKNQ
-256 EEGTVVIPSFAVGRT
+256 GTVVIPSFAVGRT

-283 GKETESKKILQDIP
+283 GKDNESKKILKDIP

-304 ATKATQIFNQN
+304 ATKATGIFNKN
-315 PQAFDKEARD
+315 PQAFDKEARG

-333 LFFKNLH
+333 LFFDKLH
-340 FTQSVDDSKAL
+340 FTQSVDESKAL
-351 NISTEPKIIIS
+351 NVSTEPKIIIS
-362 ASGMCEAGRIRHHL
+362 ASGMCEAGRIKHHL

-381 RYNAAVVFVGY
+381 RNNAAVVFVGY

-397 LGQRLKDG
+397 LGQRIKEG
-405 EKEVKILGEEIKVN
+405 EKEVKIFGEEIKIK

-438 AWLKEIKKTPK
+438 AWLKEIKTTPK
-449 KTFIVHGEEDAREEF
+449 KTFIVHGEDDARKDF
-464 AETIKNQ
+464 AEAIKAEI
-471 LGLDTI
+471 GIDTI
-477 IPRKDEEFH
+477 IPKKDEEFK

-493 SLGHEDSRTL
+493 SLGHEDERVF
-503 FKSLRKIAEEESQLV
+503 FKSLRGIKK
-518 EEEKVKELKDKL
+518 EEEKIVEAEKIQNLKEKL
-530 KELKVLFSKTTEIT
+530 KELNELFKKTSEIT
-544 DSNLKEELTT
+544 DGNLKKELTE
-554 KDYNKIKNHI
+554 KEYNKINNKI
-564 IELEKSIVNL
+564 IELEGSIVNL

>member
-1 MKIVKEANKQ
+1 
-11 NKLKECTMKIKF
+11 MKIKF

-28 TVTGSCHYLEIED
+28 TVTGSCHYIEIED
-41 KKVLLDCGLFQG
+41 KKILLDCGLFQG
-53 KKEVEELN
+53 KKEIDELN
-61 YEEFQFNPKEIDYL
+61 YEDLAFNPSEIDYL

-113 LMDSAHIH
+113 LMDSAHIQ
-121 EVEAEWKTRKALRKG
+121 EVESEWKTRKALRKG
-136 EEEVKPLY
+136 EEEVLPLY
-144 TSEDAAE
+144 NTKDAEE
-151 SLKLFNPVLYD
+151 SLKLFKPILYN
-162 QKVEI
+162 Q
-167 DENITLRFKDAG
+167 
-179 HILGSAIIELWIK
+179 IK
-192 ENGEEE
+192 ENGQEE

-216 PEIVEECDY
+216 PDIIDDCDY

-231 YGNRLHEEVEKRTD
+231 YGDRLHEEVEKRTD
-245 KLIDVLVKTIK
+245 KLIDILIETVKK
-256 EEGTVVIPSFAVGRT
+256 QGTVVIPSFAVGRT

-283 GKETESKKILQDIP
+283 GKDNESKKMLKDIP

-304 ATKATQIFNQN
+304 ATKATGIFNKN

-333 LFFKNLH
+333 LFFEKLH
-340 FTQSVDDSKAL
+340 FTQSVDESKAL

-362 ASGMCEAGRIRHHL
+362 ASGMCEAGRIKHHL

-381 RYNAAVVFVGY
+381 RNNAAVIFVGY

-397 LGQRLKDG
+397 LGQRLKQG
-405 EKEVKILGEEIKVN
+405 EKEVKIFGEEIKVK

-431 GDRDDLL
+431 GDRDDLI
-438 AWLKEIKKTPK
+438 AWLKEIKTTPK
-449 KTFIVHGEEDAREEF
+449 KTFIVHGEDDAREDF
-464 AETIKNQ
+464 AEAIKTEI
-471 LGLDTI
+471 GIDTI
-477 IPRKDEEFH
+477 IPKKDEEFK

-493 SLGHEDSRTL
+493 SLGHEDERVL
-503 FKSLRKIAEEESQLV
+503 FKSLKGVRKEEEEIV
-518 EEEKVKELKDKL
+518 EVEKVQNLKEKL
-530 KELKVLFSKTTEIT
+530 KELKELFNKTSEIT
-544 DSNLKEELTT
+544 DGNLKEELTEQE
-554 KDYNKIKNHI
+554 YNKINNNI